1 MSLMNTTGIRPG
13 DHVLY
18 RSVPEVGGV
27 LLDLERREYF
37 ALDDIASRMWEEL
50 SNTGTAL
57 GVVEALAVEY
67 DVDRA
72 RLEEDVEQFL
82 QTLADREL
90 VHLST
95 G

>member
-1 MSLMNTTGIRPG
+1 M
-13 DHVLY
+13 
-18 RSVPEVGGV
+18 